1 MADSRRVKFVIS
13 IAMLITGMTI
23 GFLLLALA
31 YTGPVW
37 VKAVVAVVYFVI
49 VILVVKASKRYIE
62 VLKELENR

>member
-13 IAMLITGMTI
+13 IAMLIIGMTI

-37 VKAVVAVVYFVI
+37 VKEV
-49 VILVVKASKRYIE
+49 VILVVKASKRYIA